1 MTSNIS
7 IIVITYN
14 SEEIIKRFLTQP
26 ILKKVNDIII
36 VDNASSDNTKKIVTK
51 NMPSAKLISLKKN
64 IGYGSAVNKGIKA
77 IKNKYLLVTN
87 PDILFSSSFFYDLK
101 KGIKNNFSWGLL
113 APRILDKNIFSKP
126 PISQFHLNKK
136 FYSPLKDKKV
146 KFVSGACFLINP
158 TIFLDKK
165 IFDENIFMF
174 YEDNDLSERVSNM
187 NLDLII
193 LRNCFVFHEGENSS
207 GNGYNVLKLKNIHY
221 GWSECYF
228 NKKYNPSYQ
237 ALSLNI
243 LSILKYLKRVI
254 IFSLLLNKRRS
265 LISWF
270 RLIGKVEFF
279 KGANSK
285 SLL

>member
-26 ILKKVNDIII
+26 ILKKINDIIVI
-36 VDNASSDNTKKIVTK
+36 DNASSDNTKKIVK
-51 NMPSAKLISLKKN
+51 LNMPSAKLISLKKN
-64 IGYGSAVNKGIKA
+64 IGYGSAVNKGINS

-87 PDILFSSSFFYDLK
+87 PDILFSSSFIYDLK
-101 KGIKNNFSWGLL
+101 IAIKNNFSWGLL
-113 APRILDKNIFSKP
+113 APSILDKNTFSKP
-126 PISQFHLNKK
+126 PTSQFHLNKK
-136 FYSPLKDKKV
+136 IYSPLKDKKV
-146 KFVSGACFLINP
+146 TFISGACFLINP

-174 YEDNDLSERVSNM
+174 FEDNDLSERVSHM
-187 NLDLII
+187 NLDLFV

-207 GNGYNVLKLKNIHY
+207 GNGYNILKLKNIHY

-228 NKKYNPSYQ
+228 NKKYNPGYK

-254 IFSLLLNKRRS
+254 IFCLILNKRRF

-270 RLIGKVEFF
+270 RLKGKLEFL
-279 KGANSK
+279 KGTNSK
-285 SLL
+285 SLS

>member
-1 MTSNIS
+1 
-7 IIVITYN
+7 
-14 SEEIIKRFLTQP
+14 
-26 ILKKVNDIII
+26 
-36 VDNASSDNTKKIVTK
+36 
-51 NMPSAKLISLKKN
+51 
-64 IGYGSAVNKGIKA
+64 
-77 IKNKYLLVTN
+77 
-87 PDILFSSSFFYDLK
+87 
-101 KGIKNNFSWGLL
+101 
-113 APRILDKNIFSKP
+113 
-126 PISQFHLNKK
+126 
-136 FYSPLKDKKV
+136 
-146 KFVSGACFLINP
+146 
-158 TIFLDKK
+158 
-165 IFDENIFMF
+165 MF

>member
-1 MTSNIS
+1 
-7 IIVITYN
+7 
-14 SEEIIKRFLTQP
+14 
-26 ILKKVNDIII
+26 
-36 VDNASSDNTKKIVTK
+36 
-51 NMPSAKLISLKKN
+51 
-64 IGYGSAVNKGIKA
+64 
-77 IKNKYLLVTN
+77 
-87 PDILFSSSFFYDLK
+87 
-101 KGIKNNFSWGLL
+101 
-113 APRILDKNIFSKP
+113 
-126 PISQFHLNKK
+126 
-136 FYSPLKDKKV
+136 
-146 KFVSGACFLINP
+146 
-158 TIFLDKK
+158 
-165 IFDENIFMF
+165 
-174 YEDNDLSERVSNM
+174 M

-254 IFSLLLNKRRS
+254 IFFLILNKRRF